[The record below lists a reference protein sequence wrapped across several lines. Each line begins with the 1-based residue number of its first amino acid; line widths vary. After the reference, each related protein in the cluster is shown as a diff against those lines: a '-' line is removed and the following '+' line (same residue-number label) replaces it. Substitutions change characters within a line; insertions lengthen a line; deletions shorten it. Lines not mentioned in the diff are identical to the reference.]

1 MSASG
6 SGEQKVIPEVVADF
20 EGLGSRVAKSGK
32 KSEDIDDSSSSQ
44 SLSGSGES
52 YREPRFRESNNKE
65 TDNQSSGET
74 AQQDEPD
81 DQEKSIS
88 GSGIDSAGANFWPV
102 VRIEP
107 GANDR
112 GSDRELHLIRRSE
125 TSIPDSSKR
134 ASNDGSSVMIS
145 EPTSGEQLAQRSDA
159 PTASGSG
166 EDLTSGEDD
175 APFDTSS
182 TDSESDS
189 GCSSGYGCYES
200 EGEQGGDGGGIN
212 SRSVI
217 SRAEER
223 AGASGSASGD
233 FAPNEKAWVQPHFDV
248 TAGPYDDEASGS
260 GSDGS
265 GSEGSGSEG
274 SGSKG
279 SDSEGIARLKIAFP
293 ENASGFGK
301 EDAQPETDLHEIE
314 DAIFDSGIPLVI
326 TSDTSSGSGSG
337 SGSGSSMPS
346 PPEIKSFHDSEASA
360 SGSGAAEKV
369 EGMQL
374 FVAPQHHQ
382 RISLMEKMMKLGKL
396 QAIKITHHT
405 VGASSR
411 NEVPR
416 VKAVDDNS
424 QMLSDLGKTFT

>member
-6 SGEQKVIPEVVADF
+6 SGGQKAIPEVVADF

-125 TSIPDSSKR
+125 TSIPDLSKR
-134 ASNDGSSVMIS
+134 ASNDGSSVTIS

-337 SGSGSSMPS
+337 SGSGSLMPS

-416 VKAVDDNS
+416 VKAADDNS